1 MRTKE
6 LCFQLPWQQYCFYI
20 SFATRLFLT
29 SLSLFF
35 LPESEFHF
43 FLGSD
48 FPLIEAIE
56 FVDLF
61 EKEERVVLC
70 VYVSEDW
77 YGFGVLLV
85 LEIGMVMVCCW
96 C

>member
-1 MRTKE
+1 MFSIT
-6 LCFQLPWQQYCFYI
+6 L
-20 SFATRLFLT
+20 ATILFLHFICNT
-29 SLSLFF
+29 IVFDFSF
-35 LPESEFHF
+35 LVFPSRIRVPF

-70 VYVSEDW
+70 VCVIEE
-77 YGFGVLLV
+77 L
-85 LEIGMVMVCCW
+85 
-96 C
+96 